1 MNEET
6 DTHYRS
12 VIKAISWRAGGTVV
26 TCIVAWLLTGS
37 LDLAAR
43 IGLLDTVIKIGA
55 FYAHVFGTG
64 WILGRRN
71 LLNITS
77 KFIYKN
83 ERKKNDA
90 KRIN

>member
-1 MNEET
+1 MNEAT

-55 FYAHVFGTG
+55 FYAHERFWNRLDFGKKKPPEY
-64 WILGRRN
+64 
-71 LLNITS
+71 NI
-77 KFIYKN
+77 
-83 ERKKNDA
+83 
-90 KRIN
+90 